1 MRIAVPAAIALLLS
15 LAIAGN
21 APAQGYRAE
30 IETQVIDRCYRT
42 TARWRL
48 HLARRTHDI
57 SSISEEEIV
66 RVLRDAPH
74 TEPLIAALTKTVS
87 GKSREARQALYD
99 IAYVECFL
107 EGAGS

>member
-1 MRIAVPAAIALLLS
+1 MRITVLAAIALLLS

-21 APAQGYRAE
+21 SPAQGTRTE
-30 IETQVIDRCYRT
+30 IEAEVIDRCYRA

-48 HLARRTHDI
+48 HLARQTHDI
-57 SSISEEEIV
+57 SITEEEIV

-87 GKSREARQALYD
+87 GKPREARQALYD